1 MIIQGLKFPKSL
13 TILFIRRCLP
23 QLDVHT
29 LQAVNTAI
37 RSNDSCENVQDILDA
52 INERLKPKDPELPR
66 DIEQGSWHATVRQS
80 VQDIVYP
87 VEITWME
94 DTGILSDIQ
103 FADRALHE
111 IKDRFT
117 R

>member
-1 MIIQGLKFPKSL
+1 V
-13 TILFIRRCLP
+13 LFVRRCLP
-23 QLDVHT
+23 QLDAHT

-37 RSNDSCENVQDILDA
+37 RSNDNCENVQDLLDTIDQWLA
-52 INERLKPKDPELPR
+52 FKAPQPPGGIK
-66 DIEQGSWHATVRQS
+66 QASFGSWQTAVRQS
-80 VQDIVYP
+80 VQEIVMP

-94 DTGILSDIQ
+94 DDDLFSDSQ
-103 FADRALHE
+103 FADRALSE